1 MHGNFITIKIFH
13 HRTLQEKQVFHTRII
28 IVMDEI
34 YHQRLI
40 QSDKVQ
46 IKLDQSIYLDPY
58 YLSEKLYIFLKRLN
72 TVMLLNCYVNI
83 TDFSEYFFNEI
94 FSSFTIFFDVF
105 QIDPILTSSKKL
117 IVKLEKISLKKCRTK
132 T

>member
-1 MHGNFITIKIFH
+1 MHGNFINIKIFH

-117 IVKLEKISLKKCRTK
+117 IVTIFE
-132 T
+132 